1 MAKCQDKIV
10 APRIL
15 KQRIIQHIEN
25 PVLIQDTLFCY
36 TCTMYITDDSNITV
50 IYEMHMGWEMG

>member
-10 APRIL
+10 APRIS

-36 TCTMYITDDSNITV
+36 ICTMYITDDSNITV
-50 IYEMHMGWEMG
+50 IY